1 MALISDTG
9 PLYAAMDQSDA
20 DHIVC
25 SQLFESTSEA
35 ILVPAPV
42 VVELDWLSSRRL
54 GPKPFLSFLADVD
67 EERLEVVELDRADY
81 IRIRELMD
89 RYGDLPLG
97 FVDAALV
104 AIAERRGETKLLT
117 LDHRHFTVVRPRH
130 VPALRLMP

>member
-20 DHIVC
+20 DHILC
-25 SQLFESTSEA
+25 SELFESTSEA

-81 IRIRELMD
+81 MRIRELMD
-89 RYGDLPLG
+89 RFGDLPLG
-97 FVDAALV
+97 FVDAAVV

-117 LDHRHFTVVRPRH
+117 LDHRHFKVVRPRH